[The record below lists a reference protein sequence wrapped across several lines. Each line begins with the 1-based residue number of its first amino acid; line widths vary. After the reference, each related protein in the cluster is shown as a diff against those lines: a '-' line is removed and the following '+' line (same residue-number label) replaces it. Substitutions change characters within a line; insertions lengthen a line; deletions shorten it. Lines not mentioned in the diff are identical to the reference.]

1 MKNKRRD
8 VQLGG
13 LPKLLVRVFI
23 LIAFGAVIPLG
34 FWWLDEKGKDVGKNI
49 HELEQKYASLENT
62 YRHEDARWKEKLT
75 TENLDRAIELHGLG
89 MAYPEAR
96 QIVRVNAD
104 GIPLPRQIA
113 LAYLQ
118 KVSRPEPFTGNR

>member
-13 LPKLLVRVFI
+13 LPKLLVRAFI
-23 LIAFGAVIPLG
+23 LAAFGAVIPLG

-49 HELEQKYASLENT
+49 HELEQKYAAQESVCL
-62 YRHEDARWKEKLT
+62 HEDARWKEKLT
-75 TENLDRAIELHGLG
+75 TENLDRAIEQHGLG
-89 MAYPEAR
+89 MGYPEAR

-104 GIPLPRQIA
+104 GVPLPNQSS
-113 LAYLQ
+113 LASLQ
-118 KVSRPEPFTGNR
+118 KVSRPEPITGNR